1 MANKKDI
8 PDFTV
13 PSALLY
19 VAQTNPKTEQD
30 YMNMSA
36 AQDIIR
42 KSGLTA
48 KEIRAET
55 RRLLKEDKKDKE
67 IIAEQ
72 TKAGLIKGKIK
83 KPDVPKLF
91 EDAFK
96 ESGINLED
104 RKSRNQNLPASNRQV
119 AINLARRKREREE
132 QFGDLK
138 KFRGTGNNKGGV
150 ILKANKEKMA
160 YGGMASGKKHMYA
173 TGGSVKDNAGLRALK
188 KASPMAYNKIK
199 GIV

>member
-13 PSALLY
+13 SSALLY

-36 AQDIIR
+36 AQDMIK

-48 KEIRAET
+48 REIRDKT
-55 RRLLKEDKKDKE
+55 RQLLKKDKKDKE

-72 TKAGLIKGKIK
+72 TQAGLIKGKIE
-83 KPDVPKLF
+83 PPISPPPKTL
-91 EDAFK
+91 K
-96 ESGINLED
+96 ELYKERLDQGRGSDKIPSVGEALIAGASALK
-104 RKSRNQNLPASNRQV
+104 RKFTGDDQ
-119 AINLARRKREREE
+119 RKIY
-132 QFGDLK
+132 
-138 KFRGTGNNKGGV
+138 GTPTKNKKGGV
-150 ILKANKEKMA
+150 ILKTNKEKMA

>member
-1 MANKKDI
+1 MAKKKDI

-36 AQDIIR
+36 AQDII
-42 KSGLTA
+42 KNSGLTSKEKLA
-48 KEIRAET
+48 KT
-55 RRLLKEDKKDKE
+55 RQLLKEDKADKK

-83 KPDVPKLF
+83 PPISPPDKTFTELYKEQRKKRLPNVFSPLETATAATIAAYKKLTG
-91 EDAFK
+91 DDK
-96 ESGINLED
+96 
-104 RKSRNQNLPASNRQV
+104 
-119 AINLARRKREREE
+119 RKRY
-132 QFGDLK
+132 K
-138 KFRGTGNNKGGV
+138 NKGGV
-150 ILKANKEKMA
+150 ILKTNKEKMA

-173 TGGSVKDNAGLRALK
+173 TGGSVKDNAGLRALQ